1 VTFLGIV
8 QQIDWKTVA
17 AVIAAAVALATLMK
31 GTLEYVKQGAQKRTE
46 LFLLM
51 RDRYDKFL
59 DICTLLEHQ
68 NEPEASKEL
77 RALSFDK
84 KRDFI
89 GFYEELAMMTRGG
102 LIRPAVVHYMFGYY
116 ALRCWESDDF
126 WSPSA
131 GGPSRESL
139 YWGLFRSF
147 VERAKKEEERFLTRP
162 FRYTIYRP

>member
-1 VTFLGIV
+1 MLS
-8 QQIDWKTVA
+8 QICLFVDWKSIGEL
-17 AVIAAAVALATLMK
+17 IAAAVALATLIK
-31 GTLEYVKQGAQKRTE
+31 GTLEYIKQGAQKRTE

-68 NEPEASKEL
+68 KEQEASTDL
-77 RALSFDK
+77 RSLSFDK

-89 GFYEELAMMTRGG
+89 GFYEELALMTRSG

-126 WSPSA
+126 WSPST
-131 GGPSRESL
+131 GGPDRESL
-139 YWGLFRSF
+139 YWSLFKAF
-147 VERAKKEEERFLTRP
+147 VKRAQEEEKRFLSRP
-162 FRYTIYRP
+162 FRYTIYRL